1 MDYTK
6 ETPRP
11 QKAGIMDIFMV
22 SLIRAKELA
31 LVSVK
36 SSSRFIG
43 YVIFMS
49 FLVSLMIFA
58 VPTASKITSFGGFK
72 NLFMNKVPAFE
83 YTDGTLTADKAFEMK
98 LSNVNII
105 MDTRVNEFV
114 FGDFEREGIYIAIG
128 AKNIKMVAITDIK
141 DDSSYQE
148 VYSYPNSLV
157 LMDGMNNMTLVKMR
171 PFFYIMIFFIFMFST
186 ALAAGKYLLAAL
198 FYAFIFKSLTSVSKL
213 PMTFL
218 DSFHMCFYAQ
228 TLGIIIVNMNM
239 ALGNLVSPLIASAI
253 GIVIT
258 VVIIHKAMGPHMPD
272 IDEIMGG
279 FSDGDSK

>member
-49 FLVSLMIFA
+49 FLVSLMIYA

-105 MDTRVNEFV
+105 MDTKVNEFV

-128 AKNIKMVAITDIK
+128 AKNIKMVTITDIK

-228 TLGIIIVNMNM
+228 TLGIILVNMNM

-279 FSDGDSK
+279 FSDRDSK

>member
-49 FLVSLMIFA
+49 FLVSLMIYA

-128 AKNIKMVAITDIK
+128 AKNIKMVTITDIK

-228 TLGIIIVNMNM
+228 TLGIILVNMNM
-239 ALGNLVSPLIASAI
+239 ALGNLVSPFIASAI

-279 FSDGDSK
+279 FSDRDSK

>member
-6 ETPRP
+6 ETPRT

-105 MDTRVNEFV
+105 MDTKVNEFV
-114 FGDFEREGIYIAIG
+114 FGNFEREGIYIAIG
-128 AKNIKMVAITDIK
+128 AKNIKMVTITDIK
-141 DDSSYQE
+141 DDGSYQE

-157 LMDGMNNMTLVKMR
+157 LMDGMNNTTLVKMR

-228 TLGIIIVNMNM
+228 TLGIILVNMNM

-279 FSDGDSK
+279 FSDRDSK

>member
-83 YTDGTLTADKAFEMK
+83 YTDGTLKADKAFEMK

-105 MDTRVNEFV
+105 MDTKVNEFV
-114 FGDFEREGIYIAIG
+114 FGNFEREGIYIAIG
-128 AKNIKMVAITDIK
+128 AKNIKMVTITDIK

-157 LMDGMNNMTLVKMR
+157 LMDGMNNTTLVKMR

-228 TLGIIIVNMNM
+228 TLGIILVNMNM

-279 FSDGDSK
+279 FSDRDSK

>member
-1 MDYTK
+1 
-6 ETPRP
+6 
-11 QKAGIMDIFMV
+11 MDIFMV

-83 YTDGTLTADKAFEMK
+83 YTDGTLKADKAFEMK

-105 MDTRVNEFV
+105 MDTKVNEFV
-114 FGDFEREGIYIAIG
+114 FGNFEREGIYIAIG
-128 AKNIKMVAITDIK
+128 AKNIKMVTITDIK

-157 LMDGMNNMTLVKMR
+157 LMDEMNNMTLVKMR

-228 TLGIIIVNMNM
+228 TLGIILVNMNM

>member
-72 NLFMNKVPAFE
+72 NLFMNKVPSFE

-128 AKNIKMVAITDIK
+128 AKNIKMVTITDIK

-228 TLGIIIVNMNM
+228 TLGIILVNMNI
-239 ALGNLVSPLIASAI
+239 ALGNLVSPFIASAI

-279 FSDGDSK
+279 FSDRDSK

>member
-49 FLVSLMIFA
+49 FLVSLMIYA

-72 NLFMNKVPAFE
+72 NLFMNKVPDFE

-114 FGDFEREGIYIAIG
+114 FGNFEREGIYIAIG
-128 AKNIKMVAITDIK
+128 AKNIKMVTITDIK

-228 TLGIIIVNMNM
+228 TLGIILVNMNM

-279 FSDGDSK
+279 FSDRDSK

>member
-49 FLVSLMIFA
+49 FLVSLMIYA

-105 MDTRVNEFV
+105 MDTRVNEFA
-114 FGDFEREGIYIAIG
+114 FGNFEREGIYIAIG
-128 AKNIKMVAITDIK
+128 AKNIKMVTITDIK

-228 TLGIIIVNMNM
+228 TLGIILVNMNM

-279 FSDGDSK
+279 FSDRDSK

>member
-105 MDTRVNEFV
+105 MDTKVNEFV
-114 FGDFEREGIYIAIG
+114 FGNFEREGIYIAIG
-128 AKNIKMVAITDIK
+128 AKNIKMVTITDIK

-157 LMDGMNNMTLVKMR
+157 LMDGMNNTTLVKMR

-228 TLGIIIVNMNM
+228 TLGIILVNMNM

-279 FSDGDSK
+279 FSDRDSK

>member
-49 FLVSLMIFA
+49 FLVSLMIYA
-58 VPTASKITSFGGFK
+58 VPTASKIASFGGFK

-128 AKNIKMVAITDIK
+128 AKNIKMVTITDIK

-228 TLGIIIVNMNM
+228 TLGIILVNMNM

-279 FSDGDSK
+279 FSDRDSK

>member
-49 FLVSLMIFA
+49 FLVSLMIYA

-114 FGDFEREGIYIAIG
+114 FGNFEREGIYIAIG
-128 AKNIKMVAITDIK
+128 AKNIKMVTITDIK

-157 LMDGMNNMTLVKMR
+157 LIDGMNNMTLVKMR

-228 TLGIIIVNMNM
+228 TLGIILVNMNM
-239 ALGNLVSPLIASAI
+239 ALGNLVSPFIASAI

-279 FSDGDSK
+279 FSDRDSK

>member
-72 NLFMNKVPAFE
+72 NLFMNKVPSFE

-128 AKNIKMVAITDIK
+128 AKNIKMVTITDIK

-228 TLGIIIVNMNM
+228 TLGIILVNMNM
-239 ALGNLVSPLIASAI
+239 ALGNLVSPFIASAI

-279 FSDGDSK
+279 FSDRDSK

>member
-49 FLVSLMIFA
+49 FLVSLMIYA

-128 AKNIKMVAITDIK
+128 AKNIKMVTITDIK

-228 TLGIIIVNMNM
+228 TLGIILVNMNI

-279 FSDGDSK
+279 FSDRDSK

>member
-11 QKAGIMDIFMV
+11 QKAGIMDIFIV

-49 FLVSLMIFA
+49 FLVSLMIYA

-128 AKNIKMVAITDIK
+128 AKNIKMVTFTDIK

-228 TLGIIIVNMNM
+228 TLGIILVNMNI

-279 FSDGDSK
+279 FSDRDSK

>member
-72 NLFMNKVPAFE
+72 NLFMNKDPAFE

-105 MDTRVNEFV
+105 MDTKVNEFV
-114 FGDFEREGIYIAIG
+114 FGNFEREGIYIAIG
-128 AKNIKMVAITDIK
+128 AKNIKMVTITDIK

-157 LMDGMNNMTLVKMR
+157 LMDGMNNTTLVKMR

-228 TLGIIIVNMNM
+228 TLGIILVNMNM

-279 FSDGDSK
+279 FSDRDSK

>member
-49 FLVSLMIFA
+49 FLVSLMIYA

-114 FGDFEREGIYIAIG
+114 FGNFEREGIYIAIG
-128 AKNIKMVAITDIK
+128 AKNIKMVTITDIK

-228 TLGIIIVNMNM
+228 TLGIILVNMNM
-239 ALGNLVSPLIASAI
+239 ALGNLVSPFIASAI

-279 FSDGDSK
+279 FSDRDSK

>member
-105 MDTRVNEFV
+105 MDT
-114 FGDFEREGIYIAIG
+114 
-128 AKNIKMVAITDIK
+128 NI
-141 DDSSYQE
+141 
-148 VYSYPNSLV
+148 
-157 LMDGMNNMTLVKMR
+157 
-171 PFFYIMIFFIFMFST
+171 
-186 ALAAGKYLLAAL
+186 
-198 FYAFIFKSLTSVSKL
+198 
-213 PMTFL
+213 
-218 DSFHMCFYAQ
+218 
-228 TLGIIIVNMNM
+228 
-239 ALGNLVSPLIASAI
+239 
-253 GIVIT
+253 
-258 VVIIHKAMGPHMPD
+258 
-272 IDEIMGG
+272 
-279 FSDGDSK
+279 